1 MANSIQQSSL
11 PVQKTQVPKPGT
23 SRSAAKQ
30 ISDSFQKMFDE
41 VNQDQVIAEKKVAD
55 MMTRKNKDISGT
67 ILAMEKADVSL
78 RMLMAVRNKIVS
90 AYQEVMRMQV

>member
-1 MANSIQQSSL
+1 MANSIQPSSVQ
-11 PVQKTQVPKPGT
+11 VQKTQVPRPGT
-23 SRSAAKQ
+23 PRSAAKD

-41 VNQDQVIAEKKVAD
+41 VNNDQIFAEKKVAD

-67 ILAMEKADVSL
+67 VLAMEKADVSL